1 MKAWGDERADY
12 DYEEGEAKDDEVVGH
27 FTQMVWKGSRDVGC
41 AAVECDDVLEDG
53 LRQWFLVCRYW
64 PPGNVVGKQ
73 TENVMVQEEELGAG
87 EDETQGGGEGDGGDG
102 REEEWDL
109 PWPRAAG
116 VIQGVPVEMVLGFG
130 TAALFLVW
138 A

>member
-27 FTQMVWKGSRDVGC
+27 FTQMVWKGSRNVGC
-41 AAVECDDVLEDG
+41 AAAECDDILEDG

-64 PPGNVVGKQ
+64 PPGNVVGQQ
-73 TENVMVQEEELGAG
+73 TENVLVQEEELGAG
-87 EDETQGGGEGDGGDG
+87 EDETQGGGDGDGDEG
-102 REEEWDL
+102 EEEWDL

-116 VIQGVPVEMVLGFG
+116 VVQGVPVEMVLGFG
-130 TAALFLVW
+130 TAALFVVW